1 MTFVSNPRRDAHAT
15 FAGFVF
21 QVNVTILRW
30 LSLKAGEHLELE
42 AGEDIDLI
50 REVSPAPSRK
60 NERLVEQLKQQ
71 PSRSLTLRSTDALE
85 AIANFCDHRRSN
97 PGAKLRFRYLTTT
110 SIGREHDWTGALSAI
125 ETWEKVRTGEM
136 DASERV
142 AAIAGIHKFLVSC
155 SQPST
160 VSDSSWNA
168 LTGVLSQPDLSDF
181 AQVIGSFEWAVESG
195 DHAAMEVDVRT
206 ILEKSEPPRSPE
218 AARTVY
224 RDLFAFVLRLLCAS
238 GDKRLTTESSR
249 RSCRCLR

>member
-50 REVSPAPSRK
+50 QRGVASSESED
-60 NERLVEQLKQQ
+60 ERLVEQLKQQ

-110 SIGREHDWTGALSAI
+110 SIGRERDWTGTLSAI

-142 AAIAGIHKFLVSC
+142 AAIKQQGIHKFLVSC
-155 SQPST
+155 STTKYRFRQ
-160 VSDSSWNA
+160 
-168 LTGVLSQPDLSDF
+168 F
-181 AQVIGSFEWAVESG
+181 
-195 DHAAMEVDVRT
+195 
-206 ILEKSEPPRSPE
+206 LECSNRSPVP
-218 AARTVY
+218 ARPQRFCAGY
-224 RDLFAFVLRLLCAS
+224 WLFRM
-238 GDKRLTTESSR
+238 GGRIW
-249 RSCRCLR
+249 